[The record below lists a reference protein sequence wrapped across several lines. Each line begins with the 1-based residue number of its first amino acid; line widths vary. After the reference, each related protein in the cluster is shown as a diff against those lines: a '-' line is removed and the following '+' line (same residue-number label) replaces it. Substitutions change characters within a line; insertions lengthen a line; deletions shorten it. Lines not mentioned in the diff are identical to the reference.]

1 MGMKRQLS
9 VNEIYEMVQNEI
21 VSLAIKPNEMLG
33 ENALSARF
41 GVSRTPIRS
50 VLQRLQENGFV
61 RIIPGKGTFVEPIN
75 IEIASELIYLRV
87 SVESRVLR
95 DFIMT
100 ASPTDIESVRYAYH
114 MLLEAAEGTDDI
126 ETFDI
131 NNFLQK
137 DLDMHKIWF
146 KTMNKMHLWDLV
158 TKPHPDYSRF
168 IRLDIVGARNVP
180 DVINEH
186 GKIMELIDSKTIDG
200 IEPTRRY
207 NINKRMNNMKRLVT
221 YFSASGVTRKA
232 AEELAA
238 VAKADIH
245 EIKPAEPYTRED
257 LDWRNK
263 KSRSSLEMQ
272 NEDARPALDGAIP
285 DLSEY
290 DTVYIGFPIWWGVA
304 PRVVNTFI
312 ENSDL
317 KDKDLIVFA
326 TSGGSGLEYAVN
338 DLRKRYPGLNI
349 RSGRLVKGKVT
360 EDMA

>member
-61 RIIPGKGTFVEPIN
+61 RIIAGKGTFVEPIN

-146 KTMNKMHLWDLV
+146 KAMNKI
-158 TKPHPDYSRF
+158 SRF

-200 IEPTRRY
+200 IE
-207 NINKRMNNMKRLVT
+207 
-221 YFSASGVTRKA
+221 
-232 AEELAA
+232 ELM
-238 VAKADIH
+238 
-245 EIKPAEPYTRED
+245 
-257 LDWRNK
+257 
-263 KSRSSLEMQ
+263 SSHL
-272 NEDARPALDGAIP
+272 
-285 DLSEY
+285 
-290 DTVYIGFPIWWGVA
+290 
-304 PRVVNTFI
+304 
-312 ENSDL
+312 
-317 KDKDLIVFA
+317 
-326 TSGGSGLEYAVN
+326 SGGIRRLGSKLFTDEYKNYFQA
-338 DLRKRYPGLNI
+338 
-349 RSGRLVKGKVT
+349 SF
-360 EDMA
+360 

>member
-1 MGMKRQLS
+1 MVSHLRANIGREACIMGMKRQLS

-61 RIIPGKGTFVEPIN
+61 RIIAGKGTFVEPIN

-200 IEPTRRY
+200 IE
-207 NINKRMNNMKRLVT
+207 
-221 YFSASGVTRKA
+221 
-232 AEELAA
+232 ELM
-238 VAKADIH
+238 
-245 EIKPAEPYTRED
+245 
-257 LDWRNK
+257 
-263 KSRSSLEMQ
+263 SSHL
-272 NEDARPALDGAIP
+272 
-285 DLSEY
+285 
-290 DTVYIGFPIWWGVA
+290 
-304 PRVVNTFI
+304 
-312 ENSDL
+312 
-317 KDKDLIVFA
+317 
-326 TSGGSGLEYAVN
+326 SGGIRRLGSKLFTDEYKNYFQA
-338 DLRKRYPGLNI
+338 
-349 RSGRLVKGKVT
+349 SF
-360 EDMA
+360 